1 MWVKICGITNL
12 SDALCAVEAGADA
25 LGFVF
30 YPHSPRYISPE
41 NALKIAALL
50 PSNVLKIGLFVN
62 VTPEEINEICKEAKM
77 DIAQIHF
84 EVDKPFLEAL
94 GVDYLCVVRAK
105 TKEDV
110 KQFCGKKR
118 LVDAYVEGY
127 GGAGQRLELS
137 WFNDADRENIILAG
151 GLNPANLEQ
160 ITPLGFFGVDVSSGV
175 EKTKGLKNH
184 DLVRE
189 FVCKAKA

>member
-30 YPHSPRYISPE
+30 YPHSPRYISPA

-62 VTPEEINEICKEAKM
+62 VAPEEINKICKEAKM

-84 EVDKPFLEAL
+84 EVDKLFLEAL
-94 GVDYLCVVRAK
+94 DVDYLSVVRAK

-110 KQFCGKKR
+110 KQFYGKKR
-118 LVDAYVEGY
+118 LIDAYVESY

-137 WFNDADRENIILAG
+137 WFDDADRENIILAG
-151 GLNPANLEQ
+151 GLNPENLEQ

-175 EKTKGLKNH
+175 EKAKGLKNH

>member
-1 MWVKICGITNL
+1 MGQSVKITKYLGINIPKAIPTIITEEEKAAMVR
-12 SDALCAVEAGADA
+12 S
-25 LGFVF
+25 
-30 YPHSPRYISPE
+30 HSKS
-41 NALKIAALL
+41 
-50 PSNVLKIGLFVN
+50 V
-62 VTPEEINEICKEAKM
+62 PEEINKICKEAKM

-84 EVDKPFLEAL
+84 EVDELFLEAL
-94 GVDYLCVVRAK
+94 DVDYLCVVRAK

-110 KQFCGKKR
+110 KQFYGKKR
-118 LVDAYVEGY
+118 LIDAYVESY

-137 WFNDADRENIILAG
+137 WFDDADRENIILAG
-151 GLNPANLEQ
+151 GLNPENLEQ

-175 EKTKGLKNH
+175 EKAKGLKNH

>member
-30 YPHSPRYISPE
+30 YPHSPRYISPA

-84 EVDKPFLEAL
+84 EVDKLFLEAL
-94 GVDYLCVVRAK
+94 DVDYLSVVRAK

-118 LVDAYVEGY
+118 LVDAYVESY
-127 GGAGQRLELS
+127 GGAGQRLLLS
-137 WFNDADRENIILAG
+137 WFDDADRENIILAG
-151 GLNPANLEQ
+151 GLNPENLEQ

-175 EKTKGLKNH
+175 EKAKGLKNH

>member
-30 YPHSPRYISPE
+30 YPHSPRYISPA

-62 VTPEEINEICKEAKM
+62 VAPEEINKICKEAKM

-84 EVDKPFLEAL
+84 EVDELFLEAL
-94 GVDYLCVVRAK
+94 DVDYLCVVRAK

-110 KQFCGKKR
+110 KQFYGKKR
-118 LVDAYVEGY
+118 LIDAYVESY

-137 WFNDADRENIILAG
+137 WFDDADRENIILAG
-151 GLNPANLEQ
+151 GLNPENLEQ

-175 EKTKGLKNH
+175 EKAKGLKNH